1 MASRGKKARKQAK
14 PEWPST
20 RDYSYLRGLDAAGW
34 LDLLQRCKAQLQP
47 VDLTEWESIGEPGW
61 TKDYIPAHIG
71 PPAVQSISK
80 ADQSTL
86 ADIEKSALIVQVWL
100 GAPDRAIIEAFKRE
114 LRLARDVTPAPV
126 KTRGSTKAPAAIGAM
141 HFNGWIAH
149 RIVQL
154 LLWRSGLT
162 SKEKPTDADIG
173 RRLFPS
179 SRYPRKEVAIAKKT
193 LYSALTLIPALSAQI
208 AGVTSN
214 FEK

>member
-1 MASRGKKARKQAK
+1 
-14 PEWPST
+14 
-20 RDYSYLRGLDAAGW
+20 
-34 LDLLQRCKAQLQP
+34 LLQRCKAQLQP

-86 ADIEKSALIVQVWL
+86 ADIEKPALIVQVWL
-100 GAPDRAIIEAFKRE
+100 GAPDRTIIEQFKRE

-154 LLWRSGLT
+154 CDILVWRNGLT
-162 SKEKPTDADIG
+162 SQEKPTDADIG

-179 SRYPRKEVAIAKKT
+179 SRYPRKEVAIAKRT
-193 LYSALTLIPALSAQI
+193 LDSALALIPALSAQI
-208 AGVTSN
+208 ASVTSN